1 MAKLLYQG
9 HGSFRITTNNNSVI
23 YVDPYAGKGYDKP
36 ADIILVTHQH
46 HDHNKVKLVTQKP
59 DCRLITN
66 KEALEDGKHKMFDI
80 AEIIIEAVEAGN
92 SKQDPKECVGYVI
105 MLDGIKIY
113 AAGDTSKTSQMA
125 ELTEKQ
131 IDYALFP
138 TDGIFNMG
146 LAEAAECA
154 ALVGAKHNIPIHMNP
169 LKLFDKGKA
178 AKWNAP
184 NKLIV
189 SAGEEITL

>member
-1 MAKLLYQG
+1 MTKLLYQG

-46 HDHNKVKLVTQKP
+46 HDHNKVELVTQKP
-59 DCRLITN
+59 VCRLITN

-80 AEIIIEAVEAGN
+80 AGIIIEAVEAGN
-92 SKQDPKECVGYVI
+92 SKHDPKECVGYVI
-105 MLDGIKIY
+105 TLDRIKIY

-125 ELTEKQ
+125 ELAEKQ

-154 ALVGAKHNIPIHMNP
+154 TLVGAKHNIPIHMNP
-169 LKLFDKGKA
+169 LKLFDKSKA

-189 SAGEEITL
+189 KAGEEITL

>member
-23 YVDPYAGKGYDKP
+23 YVDPFAGKGYDKP

-46 HDHNKVKLVTQKP
+46 HDHNKVKLITQKP

-66 KEALEDGKHKMFDI
+66 KEALEGGKHQMFDI
-80 AEIIIEAVEAGN
+80 SGIVIEAVEAGN
-92 SKQDPKECVGYVI
+92 SKHDPKECVGYVI
-105 MLDGIKIY
+105 TLDGIRIY

-125 ELTEKQ
+125 ELAEKQ

-154 ALVGAKHNIPIHMNP
+154 VLVGAKHNIPIHMNP
-169 LKLFDKGKA
+169 LKLFDRSKA

-184 NKLIV
+184 NKLV
-189 SAGEEITL
+189 VPAGEEITL

>member
-1 MAKLLYQG
+1 MVKLLYQG
-9 HGSFRITTNNNSVI
+9 HASFRITTNNDSVI
-23 YVDPYAGKGYDKP
+23 YVDPYAGKGYEKP

-46 HDHNKVKLVTQKP
+46 RDHNKVKLVTQKP

-66 KEALEDGKHKMFDI
+66 KEALKDGKHQMFDI
-80 AEIIIEAVEAGN
+80 SGIIIEAVEACN
-92 SKQDPKECVGYVI
+92 SKHDPKKCVGYVI
-105 MLDGIKIY
+105 TLDGIKIY

-125 ELTEKQ
+125 KLAEKH

-138 TDGIFNMG
+138 TDGLFNMG

-154 ALVGAKHNIPIHMNP
+154 GLVGAKHNIPIHMNP
-169 LKLFDKGKA
+169 LKLFDKNKA

-189 SAGEEITL
+189 TVGEEITL

>member
-1 MAKLLYQG
+1 MTKLLYQG

-46 HDHNKVKLVTQKP
+46 RDHNKVKLVTQKP

-80 AEIIIEAVEAGN
+80 AGIIIEAVEAGN
-92 SKQDPKECVGYVI
+92 SKHDPKECVGYVI
-105 MLDGIKIY
+105 TLDGIKIY

-125 ELTEKQ
+125 ELAEKQ

-146 LAEAAECA
+146 LVEAAECA

-169 LKLFDKGKA
+169 LKLFDKSKA

-189 SAGEEITL
+189 KAGEEITL